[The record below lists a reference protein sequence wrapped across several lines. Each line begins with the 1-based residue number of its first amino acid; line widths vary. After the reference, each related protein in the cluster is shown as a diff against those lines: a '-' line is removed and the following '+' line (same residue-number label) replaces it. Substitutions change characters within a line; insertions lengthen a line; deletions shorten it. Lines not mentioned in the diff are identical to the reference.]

1 MCIRDRPLAGGKAPL
16 GPHAA
21 NEGGGGAIDVKPA
34 QIRQHLSTPRS
45 AFAGETEPAPGERVT
60 LPTFNISR
68 VQIALSWRRVR
79 FGPRSDSTRVLMLRT
94 HYFVITPEVRTD
106 ETVHALRQ
114 GWMRSIPHE
123 RLHFCVASGSDS
135 ALLGQPTMLLLQDV
149 QRVAGT
155 PVTRDAFWQDREIS
169 ASRRLALKESYN
181 SFLRSKV
188 RHARAMCLCYAPVPC
203 ACASHRVPCTTRHAP
218 CALWRVPVL
227 QGTRHGA

>member
-1 MCIRDRPLAGGKAPL
+1 
-16 GPHAA
+16 
-21 NEGGGGAIDVKPA
+21 
-34 QIRQHLSTPRS
+34 
-45 AFAGETEPAPGERVT
+45 
-60 LPTFNISR
+60 
-68 VQIALSWRRVR
+68 
-79 FGPRSDSTRVLMLRT
+79 MLRT

-149 QRVAGT
+149 QRVSGT

-188 RHARAMCLCYAPVPC
+188 RHARATCLCYVPVPC
-203 ACASHRVPCTTRHAP
+203 ACATLLCLTPCAMRHAP
-218 CALWRVPVL
+218 CALCHEPVL